1 MSARKAPQ
9 KYTPTL
15 VKTPFHGLDPT
26 GRQEED
32 DIPFFIHPIVGPP
45 ESFLQQME
53 DYEYLRFLLEEQV
66 QGAQEVRQQQQSLEQ
81 LLNELR
87 NENLHELHRDGGLC
101 YKDEPTSPP
110 PPAVHRNLRAMQSRK
125 GRILGRSGIPSVRQ
139 TCWSEFS
146 TMLLV

>member
-32 DIPFFIHPIVGPP
+32 DIPFFIHPIAGPP

-110 PPAVHRNLRAMQSRK
+110 PPQCIGTFAQCNPEKV
-125 GRILGRSGIPSVRQ
+125 V
-139 TCWSEFS
+139 F
-146 TMLLV
+146 